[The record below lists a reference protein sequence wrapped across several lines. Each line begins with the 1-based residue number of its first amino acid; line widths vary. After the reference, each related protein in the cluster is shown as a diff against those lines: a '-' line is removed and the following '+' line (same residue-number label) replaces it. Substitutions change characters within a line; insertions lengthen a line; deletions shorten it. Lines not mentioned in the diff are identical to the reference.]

1 MDTSRRF
8 TVVLHSLFAYVLN
21 DLCGIVLVLCVS
33 ELTRFG
39 VSFRHVVSLYV
50 IVAQC
55 FGQHSICNV
64 WGKVATQRL
73 VQFLLAELCL
83 TYFSAGSDHLPHLSS
98 HNISPLKN
106 EFFASKSHAIL
117 DAKKMLL
124 LVPSWSI
131 FGVSKAPFWAP
142 LKFVAANR
150 SLTVFHTLF
159 HPSIVAVWRPA
170 RGERIGETQNAGP
183 RHRHA
188 FASPIQRVLP
198 TNMTI
203 TIRMLVT
210 MGLMCLQPQKLLL
223 HFGPSKHSPPT

>member
-124 LVPSWSI
+124 LVPSCSI

-142 LKFVAANR
+142 RFKGPLSCRSVGLLTPWVFASWLASLKLLMTLRFVAANR

-170 RGERIGETQNAGP
+170 RGERIGET
-183 RHRHA
+183 
-188 FASPIQRVLP
+188 
-198 TNMTI
+198 
-203 TIRMLVT
+203 
-210 MGLMCLQPQKLLL
+210 
-223 HFGPSKHSPPT
+223 